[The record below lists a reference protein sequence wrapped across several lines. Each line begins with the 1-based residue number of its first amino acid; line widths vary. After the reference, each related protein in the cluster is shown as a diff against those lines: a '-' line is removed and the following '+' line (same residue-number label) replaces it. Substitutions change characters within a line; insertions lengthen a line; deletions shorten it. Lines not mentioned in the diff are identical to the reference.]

1 MARLLYGNSPADFTT
16 APTGRLL
23 PGSVLTV
30 WTAVTGGTQVTDL
43 QYSLGNATTVVTSD
57 EYALVRFYGPD
68 GENDTLWLDGGTG
81 VRLLVRPSVITAELG
96 DGSVMDEDINAAAD
110 IARSKI
116 AGTALTADSMGVFNV
131 LDYGAVGD
139 GSTDDTTAIEACI
152 AAAAAAGHG
161 QVYFPPIAG
170 VEYPVAYT
178 GYKTTAPI
186 TLPAGVDLLMKSNIL
201 YFGSVGT
208 TALTIG
214 SEDASNRDRFIVA
227 KVGRRTLHA

>member
-43 QYSLGNATTVVTSD
+43 QDYLGNATTVVTSD

-81 VRLLVRPSVITAELG
+81 VRLLVRPSVLTAELG

-116 AGTALTADSMGVFNV
+116 AGTALTAASMGVFNV

-139 GSTDDTTAIEACI
+139 GTHDDTAELQAAITAAVAVGGTVLI
-152 AAAAAAGHG
+152 
-161 QVYFPPIAG
+161 PPGTYKISDALTVDG
-170 VEYPVAYT
+170 PVTITGTGTIHQTATDAYGLTITASDVTVE
-178 GYKTTAPI
+178 GI
-186 TLPAGVDLLMKSNIL
+186 TLTGRHATSSL
-201 YFGSVGT
+201 GSDERGISAVG
-208 TALTIG
+208 AY
-214 SEDASNRDRFIVA
+214 
-227 KVGRRTLHA
+227 